1 MSTDPLKERLDYY
14 GLADVRPSILAGV
27 GRALKRRLDGALDN
41 FYRVIASRREL
52 SSHFNSPQQMDRAKS
67 MQAEHWLAVFRDG
80 VDQRFYDRAT
90 RIGNVHARIG
100 LEPKWYVGAYG
111 LVLDELVTAIIAP
124 GWRGLLPWRRAQARQ
139 VAILVKIA
147 LLDIDLAL
155 SGYFH
160 NSEERVRALVSD
172 KLGTALAQVSSGD
185 LTARIDGF
193 PPEYEQVQ
201 HNFNA
206 ALQTLS
212 ETLGRVMSGMASMN
226 AGATEIRSAADDLSR
241 RTEEQAANLEETA
254 TAIVSINTS
263 VQESATTS
271 AGARST
277 INATTTRAT
286 EGAQIVSEA
295 VGAMQQIESSSQE
308 ITSIIAVIES
318 ISFQTNLLAL
328 NAGVEAAR
336 AGEAGKGFAVVA
348 NEVRALAQRC
358 AEAADEVKALISAS
372 SVQVNRGVDLVGR
385 SGDAFAAIT
394 RDIAELSSAIQTL
407 ADSAAVQAENLSQIT
422 TVVGELDR
430 STQQNAAMAEECTAA
445 ATSLTREAGLLDNA
459 LSQFNVGARGMPG
472 GIPID
477 LRIGI
482 AA

>member
-1 MSTDPLKERLDYY
+1 MSANPLQERLEFY
-14 GLADVRPSILAGV
+14 GLAEVQQSTLSGV
-27 GRALKRRLDGALDN
+27 ARALKRRLDGALDG
-41 FYRVIASRREL
+41 FYKVIASRREL
-52 SSHFNSPQQMDRAKS
+52 SAHFDSPQQMARAKA
-67 MQAEHWLAVFRDG
+67 MQAEHWQAVFRDG

-111 LVLDELVTAIIAP
+111 LVLDELITAIMAP
-124 GWRGLLPWRRAQARQ
+124 GWRAWLPWKRTQARQ
-139 VAILVKIA
+139 VATLVKVA

-155 SGYFH
+155 SSYFVAEQRGR
-160 NSEERVRALVSD
+160 SVVSD
-172 KLGTALAQVSSGD
+172 KLGAALRQVAAGD

-193 PPEYEQVQ
+193 PTEYAQIE
-201 HNFNA
+201 HDFNA
-206 ALQTLS
+206 ALGTLAA
-212 ETLGRVMSGMASMN
+212 TLGNVMGGMQAMN

-254 TAIVSINTS
+254 TAIVSINAS
-263 VQESATTS
+263 VQEGASTS
-271 AGARST
+271 ASARRT
-277 INATTTRAT
+277 ITDTTARAAD
-286 EGAQIVSEA
+286 GSQIVSEA

-308 ITSIIAVIES
+308 INSIIAVIES

-372 SVQVNRGVDLVGR
+372 SVQVSRGVDLVGR

-394 RDIAELSSAIQTL
+394 RDISTLSEAIQSI
-407 ADSAAVQAENLSQIT
+407 ASSAAVQAENLSQIT
-422 TVVGELDR
+422 TMVGELDR
-430 STQQNAAMAEECTAA
+430 TTQQNAAMAEECTAA
-445 ATSLTREAGLLDNA
+445 ATSLTREAGLLDSA
-459 LSQFNVGARGMPG
+459 LAQFTVGRPG
-472 GIPID
+472 GGAGASVD
-477 LRIGI
+477 LRLDY